1 MFRSA
6 IRTVPLLLAIAGLA
20 TAQETRSV
28 IFGRVNDPSGAPVPA
43 ASVAVINTGTG
54 TRQGLT
60 TNDTGYYEANLLLP
74 GEYQVTVEKQG
85 FKKIVRSGLTLQVSS
100 RLEVAIQLEL
110 GQITDT
116 VSVTAEPPLLETSSI
131 STGRVMDNKT
141 IMNLPVLGN
150 SVTLL
155 VKLTPG
161 VFHGGVNNE
170 LALHSNAGGSDY
182 NTAGNVGG
190 NSWSIDGAPNNGPTR
205 RTAYLPYSD
214 TVAEFKVETSN
225 FDAAIGATTGIVVS
239 MISKSGTNNYHGTA
253 TWQHWQRRF
262 NGTPFF
268 VKQQYYRNIAAA
280 EAAGN
285 TTLANQLRS
294 QDKQPTGRSNNWA
307 ATIGGPITIP
317 KVINGRNKLFYFFS
331 YNGFK
336 DVKTEDPNSIN
347 RTVAT
352 LKMRQGDFTE
362 FLGLPTASQFVIHD
376 PRTTRPDPARPGQ
389 FVRDPIPGNIIPQN
403 LRLNRMYDSYV
414 KLLPNPNAPG
424 TPEFRNNYLAVA
436 TPYNWDYFAFSNRID
451 YNINDKHRLFGRWSW
466 NDFIEDRGDWTYE
479 SARGLHTNGL
489 NRNNKAATLDYVW
502 TVSSQTILNF
512 TASANQ
518 FREGDRI
525 TVPLQFKPSDVG
537 LPSYM
542 DEFAGSQNILPFI
555 DFSSS
560 YTNIGRGGVPVN
572 TFYRSWTGKVEATH
586 IRGPHTIR
594 GGFESRSNHRQG
606 GGGGNTSGNFT
617 FGNNWTRRTSDNN
630 VQPASTLSHS
640 WAAFLLGYPN
650 GVSIARNDTFV
661 TTSPW
666 YGWFLQDS
674 FRVNSK
680 LTVNYGFRLEWEGGP
695 TERFNRMIVGFDPT
709 ATLPITQLAQESY
722 ARTPIAERSAADFKV
737 LGGSYYANSKGRG
750 REFWPAQL
758 MFMPRAA
765 VAYQLNS
772 KTVLRLGYGMF
783 FDTLNVLNEGISQT
797 NFSRSTGSIL
807 TNDNG
812 QTFLTGIPP
821 TSNPFPIRA
830 DGTRFDEPTR
840 DALGLMAVAGRGF
853 TYNGDHL
860 RRARQQRWRA
870 GAQRQFGRDWVVEA
884 AYAGSYS
891 DNVYVDKPENRLPGS
906 FWATGNVRDN
916 ARATFLNENVTNPF
930 RINNFASLQTSDPLV
945 YRDMAS
951 IGFFTNQFASRSQL
965 LRPRPHLGDL
975 NLQRHPGGATKTH
988 NFEVSAN
995 KRFAQGFNFNVGY
1008 TGMYIRDADIYL
1020 NPFDPTPTWR
1030 LGNDGRPHRFTMT
1043 TVVELPF
1050 GKGRKFANSGI
1061 LSWLV
1066 GGFTMTA
1073 TYEWQPGA
1081 LLDWG
1086 NLFYYGQDYDDIR
1099 VSRADRTLGRWI
1111 NTDNFE
1117 RNPNLGPAAF
1127 HARVFPTR
1135 IQGIRADATSQW
1147 NANILREIPILGE
1160 ALKMQL
1166 RFDALNLQNRSQ
1178 FNGPN
1183 LSPSSLNFGAI
1194 ESQTSAT
1201 NRFLQFQARLV
1212 F

>member
-1 MFRSA
+1 MFLS
-6 IRTVPLLLAIAGLA
+6 
-20 TAQETRSV
+20 AQETRSV
-28 IFGRVNDPSGAPVPA
+28 IFGRVTDPSGAPVPA
-43 ASVAVINTGTG
+43 ATVIVVSTDTG
-54 TRQGLT
+54 TRQTLT
-60 TNDTGYYEANLLLP
+60 TNDTGYYEANFLIP
-74 GEYQVTVEKQG
+74 GEYEVAVEQQG
-85 FKKIVRSGLTLQVSS
+85 FKRVVRSKITLPVSS
-100 RLEVAIQLEL
+100 RIEVAVKLEL
-110 GQITDT
+110 GQMSES

-141 IMNLPVLGN
+141 LMALPVLGN

-161 VFHGGVNNE
+161 VQHGGVNNE

-190 NSWSIDGAPNNGPTR
+190 NAWALDGAPNNGPTR

-225 FDAAIGATTGIVVS
+225 FDAATGATTGVVIS
-239 MISKSGTNNYHGTA
+239 MISKSGTNDYHGTA

-268 VKQQYYRNIAAA
+268 VKQQYYRSIAAA

-285 TTLANQLRS
+285 TALANEIRS
-294 QDKQPTGRSNNWA
+294 RDKQPTGRSNNWA

-317 KVINGRNKLFYFFS
+317 KIINGKNKLFYFFS

-336 DVKTEDPNSIN
+336 DVKTEDAANIN
-347 RTVAT
+347 RTVPT
-352 LKMRQGDFTE
+352 LRMRQGDFSE
-362 FLGLPTASQFVIHD
+362 FQNLPTASQFQIFD
-376 PRTTRPDPARPGQ
+376 PRTTRPDTARPGQ
-389 FVRDPIPGNIIPQN
+389 FVRDPIPGNVIPQN
-403 LRLNRMYDSYV
+403 LRLNRMYDAYL
-414 KLLPNPNAPG
+414 KLLPNPNSPG
-424 TPEFRNNYLAVA
+424 TPEFRNNYLAVG

-451 YNINDKHRLFGRWSW
+451 YNVSDKHRMFGRWSW

-489 NRNNKAATLDYVW
+489 NRNNKGATLDWVW
-502 TVSSQTILNF
+502 TKSSQTIFNF

-525 TVPLQFKPSDVG
+525 TVPLQFKPTDVG
-537 LPSYM
+537 LPAYM
-542 DEFAGSQNILPFI
+542 DAFAGSQNILPFL

-560 YTNIGRGGVPVN
+560 YTNVGRGGVP
-572 TFYRSWTGKVEATH
+572 TYTWYRSWTGKAEVTH

-606 GGGGNTSGNFT
+606 GGGGNTSGNFV

-630 VQPASTLSHS
+630 VQPASTLAHS
-640 WAAFLLGYPN
+640 WAAFMMGYPN
-650 GVSIARNDTFV
+650 SMSIARNDTFI

-666 YGWFLQDS
+666 LGWFVQDS
-674 FRVNSK
+674 WRVTSK
-680 LTVNYGFRLEWEGGP
+680 LTVNVGARIEWEGGP

-709 ATLPITQLAQESY
+709 ATLPISQLAQESY
-722 ARTPIAERSAADFKV
+722 ARTPIAERSAADFRV
-737 LGGSYYANSKGRG
+737 LGGSTYASDKNPTL
-750 REFWPAQL
+750 WPAQL

-765 VAYQLNS
+765 IAYQIAPR
-772 KTVLRLGYGMF
+772 TVLRVGYGMF
-783 FDTLNVLNEGISQT
+783 FDTLNVMNEGISQT
-797 NFSRSTGSIL
+797 NFSRTTNAIL

-812 QTFLTGIPP
+812 QTFLTGLPP
-821 TSNPFPIRA
+821 TSNPFPTRA

-840 DALGLMAVAGRGF
+840 DALGLMAVAGRGY
-853 TYNGDHL
+853 TYNGDHVE
-860 RRARQQRWRA
+860 RARQQRWRV
-870 GAQRQFGRDWVVEA
+870 GVQQQLGKDWVVEA
-884 AYAGSYS
+884 AYAGSFS
-891 DNVYVDKPENRLPGS
+891 DNVYVDKPFNRLPGQY
-906 FWATGNVRDN
+906 WATGNTRNN
-916 ARATFLNENVTNPF
+916 AQATFLNANVTNPF

-951 IGFFTNQFASRSQL
+951 IGFFTNQFTSRNQL
-965 LRPRPHLGDL
+965 LRQFPHLGDL
-975 NLQRHPGGATKTH
+975 TLQRHPGGATKTH
-988 NFEVSAN
+988 NVELSVN
-995 KRFAQGFNFNVGY
+995 KRFSQGFNFNAGY
-1008 TGMYIRDADIYL
+1008 TGMYIRDRDIYL
-1020 NPFDPTPTWR
+1020 NGFDEAPTWR

-1043 TVVELPF
+1043 TVAELPF
-1050 GKGRKFANSGI
+1050 GKGRRFLTSGI
-1061 LSWLV
+1061 LSKVL
-1066 GGFTMTA
+1066 GGFMLTA
-1073 TYEWQPGA
+1073 SYEWQPGA

-1086 NLFYYGQDYDDIR
+1086 NLFYYGNDYDDIR
-1099 VSRADRTLGRWI
+1099 LGRGERTLGRWI
-1111 NTDNFE
+1111 NTANFE
-1117 RNPNLGPAAF
+1117 TNPNLGPAAF
-1127 HARVFPTR
+1127 HVRVFPTR

-1147 NANILREIPILGE
+1147 NANILREFPLVGE
-1160 ALKMQL
+1160 RLKMQL

-1183 LSPSSLNFGAI
+1183 LTPSSLNFGAV